1 MISMK
6 KLGTFIMGRRG
17 FPVTNHELLRN
28 AVPVWQFCDFV
39 YLHLFMILNSDWSIF
54 HCRLQ
59 GVVVS
64 AGSLLRI
71 PIGAHSCRGD
81 LDEINNCSSLYCADT
96 RKLYAVEAENKE
108 ERR

>member
-1 MISMK
+1 MLSASLGVGLQYDKHEKARYFYHGK
-6 KLGTFIMGRRG
+6 KG
-17 FPVTNHELLRN
+17 FS
-28 AVPVWQFCDFV
+28 CDK
-39 YLHLFMILNSDWSIF
+39 SCDWSIF

>member
-1 MISMK
+1 MK

-39 YLHLFMILNSDWSIF
+39 YLHLFIILN
-54 HCRLQ
+54 RLQ

-81 LDEINNCSSLYCADT
+81 LDEINNCSSLYYADT
-96 RKLYAVEAENKE
+96 RKLYVVEAENKE